1 MDNLSKFVGL
11 DYHQLSVQV
20 CVMDRDGQVLSNR
33 SLENQLCAI
42 VDEAGRHGP
51 VAGVAIEA
59 CGGAS
64 DLAEKIVALTGWPV
78 HLAHPGYVNRMRQNP
93 DKHDWGD
100 ARMLADLE
108 RVGYLPRVWLA
119 PSEIRELRRL
129 VAYRRQTAQHRR
141 DTKLR
146 IGALLREER
155 QIYRGGS
162 AWTRKW
168 KAWLAQDA
176 QLSEQSRWIIDRQL
190 EQLTATQKEIRI
202 VEDRLKSLTQDDS
215 LVQALLEH
223 KGIGPVTAWT
233 LRAHIGRFDRFR
245 TSKQLARFC
254 GLTPRNASSGERQAD
269 AGLIKAGHPELRA
282 TLIETA
288 QRLIRTDTHWGRHG
302 RALIERGK
310 PYCVAVAAV
319 GNRWMRWLFHQMQ
332 PGGAASRPA
341 PQGRRFC
348 ESAA

>member
-1 MDNLSKFVGL
+1 MESLAVFAGL
-11 DYHQLSVQV
+11 DYHSSMVQV
-20 CVMDRDGQVLSNR
+20 CVMDRQGTVLSNR
-33 SLENQLCAI
+33 PCENEVLA
-42 VDEAGRHGP
+42 VLGAASAHGP

-59 CGGAS
+59 CAGAA

-78 HLAHPGYVNRMRQNP
+78 HLAHPGYVSRIRQNP

-100 ARMLADLE
+100 ARLLADLE

-119 PSEIRELRRL
+119 PAAIRELRRV
-129 VAYRRQTAQHRR
+129 VAYRRQLARERR
-141 DTKLR
+141 NIKLQ

-176 QLSEQSRWIIDRQL
+176 QLREQARWIIERQL
-190 EQLTATQKEIRI
+190 ERLTAVQKEIKV
-202 VEDRLKSLTQDDS
+202 VEDRLTVLTQADP
-215 LVQALLEH
+215 LVQALLGH

-245 TSKQLARFC
+245 TGKQLARFC

-269 AGLIKAGHPELRA
+269 AGLIQAGHPGLRE
-282 TLIETA
+282 TIIEAA
-288 QRLIRTDTHWGRHG
+288 QRLIRSDTRWGRHG
-302 RALIERGK
+302 RGLIDRGK
-310 PYCVAVAAV
+310 PYSVAVAAV
-319 GNRWMRWLFHQMQ
+319 ANRWMRWLFHQMQ
-332 PGGAASRPA
+332 PPRNSLSPKDASP
-341 PQGRRFC
+341 C

>member
-20 CVMDRDGQVLSNR
+20 CVMDGDGQVLSNR
-33 SLENQLCAI
+33 SLENQLCEI

-141 DTKLR
+141 DIKLR

-155 QIYRGGS
+155 QIYRDGS

-168 KAWLAQDA
+168 KAWLAQEA

-190 EQLTATQKEIRI
+190 EQLMVTQKEIRI
-202 VEDRLKSLTQDDS
+202 VEDRLKSLTQKDS

-245 TSKQLARFC
+245 TGKQLARFC

-332 PGGAASRPA
+332 PGGATPRPA
-341 PQGRRFC
+341 PQGRRSC